1 MTAPFDS
8 LQDTGQLVQW
18 REPCHPGHVGVT
30 HCFVACGTTPFT
42 SSVTTTLTKTKRL
55 CKKHFKDLSINNR
68 MIKQWWC
75 DIPFLLSGCRV
86 SWFTPSYYTL
96 FSDGSIYRASQNRP
110 WNFGTYGQKTTVAHT
125 FCCDP
130 LNIWNDS
137 YVSTLVTKRPDVI
150 KLFQL
155 RSSNC
160 SFQTHY
166 SSDWLKTPDLLKT
179 NAGTTTIGAY

>member
-1 MTAPFDS
+1 MTNLLFIFFKGSECGSLYMVLTGAPTYFTFIVMTAPFDS

-125 FCCDP
+125 CCCDP

-137 YVSTLVTKRPDVI
+137 YVSTLVTKHRYDPM
-150 KLFQL
+150 
-155 RSSNC
+155 
-160 SFQTHY
+160 
-166 SSDWLKTPDLLKT
+166 
-179 NAGTTTIGAY
+179 